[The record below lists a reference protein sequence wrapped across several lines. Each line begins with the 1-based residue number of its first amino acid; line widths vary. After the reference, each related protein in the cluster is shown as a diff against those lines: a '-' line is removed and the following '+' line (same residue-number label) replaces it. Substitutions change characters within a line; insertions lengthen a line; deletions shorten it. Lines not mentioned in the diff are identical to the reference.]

1 MQGLMQDVPLT
12 LDLLLTRAR
21 ELGGAVEVVSAHGE
35 DLERTTWRAV
45 AERVHRLANALDRLG
60 VPRGAR
66 VGTFAW
72 NSRRHLELYLAIP
85 CSGRVLHTV
94 NVRLFADDVAYV
106 IEHAGDEVVF
116 VDASLTPALAAV
128 RDRLSVREYVVM
140 DDGGEVHEAFA
151 GAPRYEDL
159 LAAESADYEVP
170 PLAEGDA
177 ASVCFTSGTTGRPKG
192 VVYSHRSV
200 VLHTLALMMRD
211 AHAISRTDCVLPF
224 TPMFHVNCWG
234 LPYACAFAPAKL
246 VLTGHD
252 VSPEAGARLIE
263 SERVT
268 VAAGVPTVWIRM
280 APQLES
286 GERDFG
292 SLERVLCGGSEAS
305 TTLIDRYRRR
315 GIAFF
320 HAWGSTEM
328 SPSGTAGWVRPGDDT
343 ESERWGPPEPL
354 VQLRLV
360 DDAGDLVP
368 WDGSAAGEIEVRG
381 PWIAAAYLDPDDD
394 SNEQRFS
401 PDGWFRSGD
410 IANITPEGRVRI
422 VDRAKDLIKSGGEWI
437 SSNELESALAS
448 HPAVGEVAVIAVAD
462 AEWDERPAAL
472 VVPAAGAE
480 VRPEEL
486 RDHLRERV
494 ARWWLPDIVE
504 VVEELPKTGV
514 GKYNKR
520 LIRQQHGERLARQ
533 LANSKKEHA

>member
-21 ELGGAVEVVSAHGE
+21 ELGGSVEVVSAHGE
-35 DLERTTWRAV
+35 ELERTTWRAV

-60 VPRGAR
+60 VARGAR

-72 NSRRHLELYLAIP
+72 NSRRHLELYLAVP

-106 IEHAGDEVVF
+106 IEHAGDEVIF

-151 GAPRYEDL
+151 DAPRYEDL
-159 LAAESADYEVP
+159 LGAESADYETP

-200 VLHTLALMMRD
+200 VLHTIALLMRD

-252 VSPEAGARLIE
+252 VSAEAGARLIE

-280 APQLES
+280 ASQLEG

-292 SLERVLCGGSEAS
+292 SLKRVLCGGSEAS
-305 TTLIDRYRRR
+305 VTLIDRYRRR
-315 GIAFF
+315 GISFF

-328 SPSGTAGWVRPGDDT
+328 SPSGTAGWVGPDDDA

-368 WDGSAAGEIEVRG
+368 WDGSAAGEIEARG
-381 PWIAAAYLDPDDD
+381 PWIAAAYLSPDDD
-394 SNEQRFS
+394 SNATRFS

-480 VRPEEL
+480 VRAEEL
-486 RDHLRERV
+486 LDHLRERV

-520 LIRQQHGERLARQ
+520 LIRQEHGERLARE
-533 LANSKKEHA
+533 LANRKKEHA